1 MHLIGHFIVSSNE
14 GNVIKLPV
22 LLLCLCETG
31 PVSHWSYSVVGLGL
45 RQVLLVRNK
54 REKLSFGIILALLM
68 YQCQFLSFAAS
79 CTVCL
84 QLCVRAD
91 SPMFRSETI
100 LEYPELGG
108 THSSIQPSPKIP
120 L

>member
-79 CTVCL
+79 CTVFAA
-84 QLCVRAD
+84 LCESRLSHVQ
-91 SPMFRSETI
+91 E
-100 LEYPELGG
+100 
-108 THSSIQPSPKIP
+108 
-120 L
+120 